1 MEEKKVLETDKR
13 KVENALNKAKEE
25 LDRLEL
31 QFWEFWKEQDESPMA
46 VLRAQI

>member
-31 QFWEFWKEQDESPMA
+31 
-46 VLRAQI
+46 